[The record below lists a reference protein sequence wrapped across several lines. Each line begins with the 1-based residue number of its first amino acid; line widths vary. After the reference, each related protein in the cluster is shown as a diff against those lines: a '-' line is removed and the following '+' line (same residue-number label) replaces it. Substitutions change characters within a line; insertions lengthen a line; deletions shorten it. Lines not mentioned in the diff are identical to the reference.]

1 MLDPVKPL
9 TCVTPKRAAALAVS
23 ITFSAARRRTPSGS
37 PSPHTSGG
45 SVAPWRASMGS
56 QTAWPTRWVLM
67 AQQFR
72 PLLRSIS
79 QRPSKY
85 PLSERALSTS
95 KWSPQHAS
103 SSPSKPHSPHFL
115 ASSSSVRSAH
125 CPVKSVTCL
134 AMFQHPLTLS
144 TSRTGPDPSLQLS
157 VPRGQKRGHVD
168 RLTALDGP
176 YATKH
181 GGQAPHVVCGNG
193 LRRLAA
199 LDRRAQR
206 LQRRLPLH
214 ELQVALLDE
223 TRLLAPPLEDH
234 LPGTTVLFAAAPDY
248 PSGLTEYLPLA
259 VP

>member
-23 ITFSAARRRTPSGS
+23 MTFSAARRRTPSGS

-79 QRPSKY
+79 QHPSMQ
-85 PLSERALSTS
+85 PLSEIALSTS

-115 ASSSSVRSAH
+115 ASSSSARSAH
-125 CPVKSVTCL
+125 CPVKSVTGL
-134 AMFQHPLTLS
+134 ATFQPPLTLS
-144 TSRTGPDPSLQLS
+144 TSRTSPDPPLQLS
-157 VPRGQKRGHVD
+157 APRGQKRGHVD
-168 RLTALDGP
+168 MVGVYGGGELDARGSCHQPRPATAPDSESCLD
-176 YATKH
+176 YADDFLSSSK
-181 GGQAPHVVCGNG
+181 GCRRSRARQSLLGSA
-193 LRRLAA
+193 LRRRL
-199 LDRRAQR
+199 RRW
-206 LQRRLPLH
+206 P
-214 ELQVALLDE
+214 
-223 TRLLAPPLEDH
+223 
-234 LPGTTVLFAAAPDY
+234 
-248 PSGLTEYLPLA
+248 
-259 VP
+259 

>member
-1 MLDPVKPL
+1 MD
-9 TCVTPKRAAALAVS
+9 
-23 ITFSAARRRTPSGS
+23 
-37 PSPHTSGG
+37 
-45 SVAPWRASMGS
+45 
-56 QTAWPTRWVLM
+56 
-67 AQQFR
+67 QQFR
-72 PLLRSIS
+72 SLERSIPHRS
-79 QRPSKY
+79 STY
-85 PLSERALSTS
+85 PWSERALSTS

-103 SSPSKPHSPHFL
+103 SSPSKPHSPHLL

-125 CPVKSVTCL
+125 CPVKSVTGL
-134 AMFQHPLTLS
+134 AMFQPPLTLC
-144 TSRTGPDPSLQLS
+144 TSRTGPDPLLQLS
-157 VPRGQKRGHVD
+157 APPGQKRGHVD

-176 YATKH
+176 YAAKH
-181 GGQAPHVVCGNG
+181 GGQAPDVVCGNG

-234 LPGTTVLFAAAPDY
+234 LPCPTVLFAAAPEY
-248 PSGLTEYLPLA
+248 ASSLTDYLPVA